1 LDLTLDYGTAAIK
14 YENGTIID
22 VGKVDGSEEYRAM
35 MQHFTATNQYYYFP
49 TPSSNYTID
58 TLTNM
63 LQQLVALI
71 VKHLSSSSYPHEF
84 INPLPLPSSAYNA
97 LPKDMEFFPYSVH
110 IAMRNSDIIP
120 YDNIE
125 SALQAARLSNR
136 GFYIHG
142 RSYDTVMRAQPSTFA
157 DPDFATIIDISNSS
171 TSLLEES
178 KFVLA
183 VEYTASALSL
193 NVFSYDRYANG
204 DRANWIN
211 GWEGSVTRP
220 DLGVSVARKLSA
232 DDLQT
237 YYKDVEKFIN
247 YTIKQ
252 HHPRFQRFPEFQG
265 FPGFQRF
272 PWDYDGIERLN
283 LSSVEEDKP
292 MVHALLMF
300 GDQPFSGK
308 ISLLKP
314 LQNSLGFNDI
324 VASTLERLDQM
335 DTLYEGARGAA
346 SAAKKVSG
354 SFYPSKPTCS
364 DAEIA
369 KYYREHFMFDRDDE
383 AEVINTSNLILP
395 DVEGNEDGMVVA
407 IIPDIKDEEMSE
419 ALLDEV
425 LDDANFIAEPLGEKV
440 REKGD
445 AEVEAEAEGYLR
457 VQNELRRREI

>member
-1 LDLTLDYGTAAIK
+1 MDLTLDYGTAAIK

-35 MQHFTATNQYYYFP
+35 MQHFTAINQYYYP
-49 TPSSNYTID
+49 STPSSNYTID

-63 LQQLVALI
+63 LQQLVALT

-84 INPLPLPSSAYNA
+84 INPLPLPSSACNA
-97 LPKDMEFFPYSVH
+97 LPKDMECFPYIVH

-125 SALQAARLSNR
+125 SALQAAGLSKR
-136 GFYIHG
+136 GFYIRR
-142 RSYDTVMRAQPSTFA
+142 RSYDTVMSAQPSTFA

-211 GWEGSVTRP
+211 DWKGSVTRP

-247 YTIKQ
+247 YTIKH
-252 HHPRFQRFPEFQG
+252 HHPRFQRFS
-265 FPGFQRF
+265 
-272 PWDYDGIERLN
+272 WDYDGIERLN
-283 LSSVEEDKP
+283 LSTVEEDKP

-346 SAAKKVSG
+346 SAAKKVLG
-354 SFYPSKPTCS
+354 SFSPPKPTCS

-369 KYYREHFMFDRDDE
+369 KYYREHYMFDRDDE
-383 AEVINTSNLILP
+383 AEIINTSNLILL

-407 IIPDIKDEEMSE
+407 IIPDMKDEEMSE

-425 LDDANFIAEPLGEKV
+425 IDDANFIAEPLGEKV

-457 VQNELRRREI
+457 VQNELRRREIRRRK

>member
-1 LDLTLDYGTAAIK
+1 MDLTLDYGTAAIK

-22 VGKVDGSEEYRAM
+22 VGKVEGSEEYRAM
-35 MQHFTATNQYYYFP
+35 MQHFTATNQFYFP
-49 TPSSNYTID
+49 TPSSNYTVD
-58 TLTNM
+58 ALTNM

-84 INPLPLPSSAYNA
+84 INPLPLPPSVYNA
-97 LPKDMEFFPYSVH
+97 LPKDMELFPYSVH
-110 IAMRNSDIIP
+110 IAMRNSEMIP

-125 SALQAARLSNR
+125 SALQAARLNNR

-142 RSYDTVMRAQPSTFA
+142 RLYDTVVRDQPFTFA
-157 DPDFATIIDISNSS
+157 DPDFATIINISNSS

-193 NVFSYDRYANG
+193 SVFSLNRYANG
-204 DRANWIN
+204 DRTNWIN
-211 GWEGSVTRP
+211 DWEGSVTRP

-247 YTIKQ
+247 YTIK
-252 HHPRFQRFPEFQG
+252 HHPRFQRFPEFQR

-272 PWDYDGIERLN
+272 PWEYDGIERLN
-283 LSSVEEDKP
+283 LSTAEEDKP

-324 VASTLERLDQM
+324 VASTLD
-335 DTLYEGARGAA
+335 
-346 SAAKKVSG
+346 
-354 SFYPSKPTCS
+354 
-364 DAEIA
+364 
-369 KYYREHFMFDRDDE
+369 
-383 AEVINTSNLILP
+383 
-395 DVEGNEDGMVVA
+395 
-407 IIPDIKDEEMSE
+407 
-419 ALLDEV
+419 
-425 LDDANFIAEPLGEKV
+425 
-440 REKGD
+440 
-445 AEVEAEAEGYLR
+445 
-457 VQNELRRREI
+457 